1 MAIKCSFRPIVDLS
15 SRYLILGSLPGDL
28 SLEKQE
34 YYGHPQNRF
43 WRLLGM
49 IFQEDIML
57 EYADKKRFLLKHNIA
72 VWDVCGTAF
81 RVGSMDTAIQEVVPN
96 AIPDLLKQ
104 YPGIEHVLFNGKKA
118 MHLYDRFFER
128 IVGIQYHE
136 LPSTSPANAA
146 YNLEKLNSYWSKAF
160 GFH

>member
-1 MAIKCSFRPIVDLS
+1 MAIKCSFRPIVDLN

-57 EYADKKRFLLKHNIA
+57 DYADKKRFLLKHHIA

-81 RVGSMDTAIQEVVPN
+81 RVGSMDTAIQEAVPN
-96 AIPDLLKQ
+96 DILDLLKQ
-104 YPGIEHVLFNGKKA
+104 NPGIEHVLFNGKKA

-128 IVGIQYHE
+128 IDGVQYHE
-136 LPSTSPANAA
+136 LPSTSPANAS
-146 YNLEKLNSYWSKAF
+146 YNLEKLYEKWVKVF
-160 GFH
+160 I

>member
-1 MAIKCSFRPIVDLS
+1 VDLD

-43 WRLLGM
+43 WRLLTK

-128 IVGIQYHE
+128 IYGIQYHE

-146 YNLEKLNSYWSKAF
+146 YNLDKLNSYWSKAF

>member
-1 MAIKCSFRPIVDLS
+1 MAIKCSFRPIVDLN

-49 IFQEDIML
+49 IFQEDSML
-57 EYADKKRFLLKHNIA
+57 DYADKKRFLLKHHIA

-96 AIPDLLKQ
+96 DILDLLKQ
-104 YPGIEHVLFNGKKA
+104 NPGIEHVLFNGKKA

-128 IVGIQYHE
+128 IDDIQYHE
-136 LPSTSPANAA
+136 LPSTSPANAS
-146 YNLEKLNSYWSKAF
+146 YNLEKLYEKWVMVF
-160 GFH
+160 I